1 MCTQS
6 NLTEGRVLGLA
17 EIVETTIATTATADG
32 ATDHVEGEEE
42 NGPGGT
48 EPAAEE
54 RRGELVHIIV
64 EM

>member
-1 MCTQS
+1 M
-6 NLTEGRVLGLA
+6 LGLA

-32 ATDHVEGEEE
+32 AADHVEGEEE
-42 NGPGGT
+42 DGPGGT